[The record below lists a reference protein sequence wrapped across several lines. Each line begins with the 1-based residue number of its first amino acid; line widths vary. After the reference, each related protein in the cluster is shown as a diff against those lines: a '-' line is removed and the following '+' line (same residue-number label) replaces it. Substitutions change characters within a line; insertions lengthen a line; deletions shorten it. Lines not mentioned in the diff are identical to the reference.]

1 MKNLLILMV
10 VCLFTMVNMSSV
22 YADTEST
29 ANPRA
34 EKARLNLYVFEET
47 KLVKD
52 FYVWMDKGVKLAT
65 DSQAEKVS
73 SNENGGA
80 SFTLEKGEHQLS
92 VARSGYENA
101 VINLNVV
108 ENENIQ
114 IIVTQYPGKSIPHVS
129 IESSQDHIPK
139 KSLRTSM
146 KIVGEPGVLK
156 GRITNSENSEPVA
169 GARLFFSGLATD
181 FETDD
186 DGYFEARVPSST
198 YSISILH
205 NRFASQTLDNIEVKA
220 GSTVEKTITV
230 TPAGIALKEFVVVAP
245 FIQGSVS
252 SLVDERKETKVVSD
266 FVGAEQMS
274 KSGDSDAAAALTRV
288 AGLTLIDG
296 KYAVVRGMEDRY
308 TTVLMNGAVMRS
320 PDPNSKSVDLD
331 MFPASIL
338 DSIEVQK
345 TYSAD
350 APGAFGG
357 GLIKLRTKAL
367 PEDDFLKF
375 KISTGGNTNVTG
387 KGVISQESGG
397 TDYLG
402 LDNGDRELPVDTLPK
417 TTLSET
423 QAELFPVRLQ
433 TETQTANPNLGMA
446 LSFGQLFDIWG
457 MKAGY
462 QAYLGY
468 GNKWSY
474 SEGDKNT
481 YGASDTTLS
490 LRDDQT
496 FQKSEYSVDSTAL
509 LNVGIEN
516 DEHSIKS
523 TTSII
528 RKSYRLTR
536 LDEGISGETGEL
548 LKKVSLEWSERELI
562 SQQLNGEHT
571 LSESLKAE
579 WQYGLSTTS
588 LYTPDRI
595 SYRYDNNKTDT
606 EELYYRDGEARR
618 DFLDLEDKNQ
628 SLGFSL
634 SAKLQPFKFLDVDI
648 KTGYSFENTERVSD
662 MTRYTYYW
670 NSIGNEPTSIISI
683 QDINDILSYEN
694 ISDTGFQLKN
704 TTLASDSYDAT
715 AETTAVYGMVST
727 TWFDKFDLVVGA
739 RSESFSQNVN
749 TFDTSSGD
757 PITSTQDTDNI
768 LPSVLATY
776 RFPLG
781 FQLRVALAETVNRP
795 SMLELSQSIWVD
807 PVNGGLSIGNPRLT
821 EANINHFDGRL
832 EWYGTGANSISLAYF
847 SKDFTNPIERTLKT
861 SSGSSE
867 LITYQNAQ
875 SAENSG
881 IEMDFRYGLGFLNT
895 GGTTFSV
902 SGNYSIIESN
912 VILPK
917 GHTEYSDTRPMQGQS
932 PYTMNA
938 MITMD
943 HDAWGL
949 EAAFIFNEIGE
960 RITQVGQG
968 SVPHVYEEPFTALDF
983 TLSQAISE
991 GKLSFKLKNLLAEK
1005 RLYTQGGEVYQTS
1018 DPGMSFS
1025 LSYSHSF

>member
-1 MKNLLILMV
+1 MKNLSILVM
-10 VCLFTMVNMSSV
+10 VCLFTMVNISSV
-22 YADTEST
+22 YAD
-29 ANPRA
+29 A
-34 EKARLNLYVFEET
+34 EKARLSLYVFEET

-52 FYVWMDKGVKLAT
+52 FYVWMDKGVELAT
-65 DSQAEKVS
+65 DSQVDKVS

-80 SFTLEKGEHQLS
+80 SFTLEIGEHQLS
-92 VARSGYENA
+92 IARSGYDNA
-101 VINLNVV
+101 VINLNVI

-139 KSLRTSM
+139 KSLRRIM
-146 KIVGEPGVLK
+146 EIVGEPGVIK

-181 FETDD
+181 FETDQQ
-186 DGYFEARVPSST
+186 GYFEAKVPSST

-220 GSTVEKTITV
+220 GSTVEKQITV
-230 TPAGIALKEFVVVAP
+230 TPAGIALTEFVVVAP

-296 KYAVVRGMEDRY
+296 KYAVIRGMEDRY

-367 PEDDFLKF
+367 PEDDFFKL
-375 KISTGGNTNVTG
+375 KISTGGNSNVTG
-387 KGVISQESGG
+387 KEIVSQQSGD

-402 LDNGDRELPVDTLPK
+402 IDDGDRELPVETPSRA
-417 TTLSET
+417 TLSES
-423 QAELFPVRLQ
+423 QGKLFPVRLQ
-433 TETQTANPNLGMA
+433 TNMETAAPNFGMA
-446 LSFGQLFDIWG
+446 LSFGQLFNLWG

-462 QAYLGY
+462 QTYLGY
-468 GNKWSY
+468 EKKWSY

-481 YGASDTTLS
+481 YGASDTELS
-490 LRDDQT
+490 LRDNQT
-496 FQKSEYSVDSTAL
+496 FKKSKYSVDVTAL

-516 DEHSIKS
+516 NEHSIKS
-523 TTSII
+523 TTAII

-536 LDEGISGETGEL
+536 LDQGISGETGEL
-548 LKKVSLEWSERELI
+548 LRKVNLEWSERELF

-571 LSESLKAE
+571 LSEVFTAE
-579 WQYGLSTTS
+579 WQYGFSSTS
-588 LYTPDRI
+588 LYNPDRI

-606 EELYYRDGEARR
+606 ELLYYRDGEARR
-618 DFLDLEDKNQ
+618 DFLNLEDENQ
-628 SLGFSL
+628 SLGFNL
-634 SAKLQPFKFLDVDI
+634 SAKLNPFKFLDLDI
-648 KTGYSFENTERVSD
+648 KAGYSFENTERISE

-670 NSIGNEPTSIISI
+670 NSIGNEPLNIISEQNI
-683 QDINDILSYEN
+683 GNVLSHEN
-694 ISDTGFQLKN
+694 ISDSGFQLKN
-704 TTLASDSYDAT
+704 TTLASDSYDAA
-715 AETTAVYGMVST
+715 AETSGIYGMVST
-727 TWFDKFDLVVGA
+727 TWFKDFDLVVGA
-739 RSESFSQNVN
+739 RSERFSQSVN

-757 PITSTQDTDNI
+757 PIDSEQDTDNL

-776 RFPLG
+776 RLPLG

-795 SMLELSQSIWVD
+795 SMLELSQSVWVD
-807 PVNGGLSIGNPRLT
+807 PVSGDLSIGNPRLK
-821 EANINHFDGRL
+821 EANISHFDGRL
-832 EWYGTGANSISLAYF
+832 EWYGAGANSLSLAFF
-847 SKDFTNPIERTLKT
+847 SKDFTSPIERTLKT
-861 SSGSSE
+861 SSGAGE
-867 LITYQNAQ
+867 LVTYKNAK
-875 SAENSG
+875 SASNSG
-881 IEMDFRYGLGFLNT
+881 IEMDFRYDLDFVST
-895 GGTTFSV
+895 GGMAFTV

-912 VILPK
+912 VVLPE

-938 MITMD
+938 MLSMD
-943 HDAWGL
+943 YDKWGL
-949 EAAFIFNEIGE
+949 ETAFILNEIGE
-960 RITQVGQG
+960 RITKVGQG
-968 SVPHVYEEPFTALDF
+968 SVPHVYEQPFTALDF
-983 TLSQAISE
+983 TLSQSISE
-991 GKLSFKLKNLLAEK
+991 GKLSFKLKNLLGEK
-1005 RLYTQGGEVYQTS
+1005 RLFTQGGEEYQTA
-1018 DPGMSFS
+1018 DPGISFS
-1025 LSYSHSF
+1025 ISYSHSF